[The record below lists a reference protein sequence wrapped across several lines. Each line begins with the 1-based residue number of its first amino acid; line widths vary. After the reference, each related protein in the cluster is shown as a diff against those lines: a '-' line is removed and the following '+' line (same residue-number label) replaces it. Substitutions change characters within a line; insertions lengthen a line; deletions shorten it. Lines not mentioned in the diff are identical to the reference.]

1 MFSFNF
7 LVTRLYRPNAAL
19 RLRLRLFGDGVMG
32 DIVSVS
38 SCLSGDGV
46 MGGIVSVSSGL
57 FGDGV
62 MGGIVSVLSGLFGDG
77 VMGGIVFVLSG
88 EYSLF
93 VCMFASNLRSV
104 FSHLMRKC
112 RY

>member
-1 MFSFNF
+1 MSSRKGGIFFF
-7 LVTRLYRPNAAL
+7 LVARLYRPIAAL
-19 RLRLRLFGDGVMG
+19 RLCLRLF
-32 DIVSVS
+32 
-38 SCLSGDGV
+38 GDGV

>member
-1 MFSFNF
+1 
-7 LVTRLYRPNAAL
+7 
-19 RLRLRLFGDGVMG
+19 
-32 DIVSVS
+32 
-38 SCLSGDGV
+38 

-77 VMGGIVFVLSG
+77 VMGGIVSVSSG

-93 VCMFASNLRSV
+93 VCMFASNLISV
-104 FSHLMRKC
+104 FSYLMQKC

>member
-1 MFSFNF
+1 MA
-7 LVTRLYRPNAAL
+7 RLYRPIAAL
-19 RLRLRLFGDGVMG
+19 RLCLRLF
-32 DIVSVS
+32 
-38 SCLSGDGV
+38 GDGV

-62 MGGIVSVLSGLFGDG
+62 MGGIVSVLSG
-77 VMGGIVFVLSG
+77 

>member
-46 MGGIVSVSSGL
+46 MGGIVSVSSG
-57 FGDGV
+57 
-62 MGGIVSVLSGLFGDG
+62 
-77 VMGGIVFVLSG
+77 

-104 FSHLMRKC
+104 FSH
-112 RY
+112 

>member
-1 MFSFNF
+1 MV
-7 LVTRLYRPNAAL
+7 L
-19 RLRLRLFGDGVMG
+19 
-32 DIVSVS
+32 
-38 SCLSGDGV
+38 
-46 MGGIVSVSSGL
+46 
-57 FGDGV
+57 
-62 MGGIVSVLSGLFGDG
+62 SVLSGLFGDG

-104 FSHLMRKC
+104 FSHLMQKC

>member
-19 RLRLRLFGDGVMG
+19 RLWLRLFGDGVMG

-46 MGGIVSVSSGL
+46 MGGIVSVSSG
-57 FGDGV
+57 
-62 MGGIVSVLSGLFGDG
+62 
-77 VMGGIVFVLSG
+77 